1 MSGKPITSSQTIGP
15 FPHEGWRW
23 AFELGAPAADAGH
36 TVSIVGAVHDGDGA
50 PVSDAMLE
58 AWSPGA
64 AALEGG
70 LDLPGFRRVPSG
82 DRGEFRLELPRA
94 ALAGDGT
101 PLAYVT
107 LFARGLLKH
116 QFCAVFL
123 EDDPGLGDSA
133 LLRQVPAERR
143 ATLVAKRTGTPDE
156 YRWDLWLQ
164 SARETV
170 FFDYE

>member
-1 MSGKPITSSQTIGP
+1 MDDTNLAYLCDDKLR
-15 FPHEGWRW
+15 E
-23 AFELGAPAADAGH
+23 AAR
-36 TVSIVGAVHDGDGA
+36 SRGDD
-50 PVSDAMLE
+50 PD
-58 AWSPGA
+58 
-64 AALEGG
+64 
-70 LDLPGFRRVPSG
+70 
-82 DRGEFRLELPRA
+82 ELPRA

-143 ATLVAKRTGTPDE
+143 ATLVAKRTDTPDE